1 MSVLGKIMQE
11 TELLIVSFSC
21 MFLLFLSFFFLNIEL
36 PHLSKSSSIIL
47 FFASHAS
54 LLPLGMF
61 GYLALISAPP
71 LGSVSL
77 VPTSLFL
84 DESRGPL
91 RALLSIATFG
101 IGPCLTF
108 FIIPCVFICT
118 RFVCRIF
125 VHPSLTQLA
134 IVYVPRKCIPLD
146 CLLACHTCCC
156 LYFPSE
162 P

>member
-1 MSVLGKIMQE
+1 MQE

-47 FFASHAS
+47 FFCFSC
-54 LLPLGMF
+54 LPTPF
-61 GYLALISAPP
+61 GYVWLPCTYQCSPSWLRLPCSFLEALF
-71 LGSVSL
+71 
-77 VPTSLFL
+77 TSLFL

>member
-61 GYLALISAPP
+61 DYLALISAPP

-77 VPTSLFL
+77 VPSSRPSVPLFFWMSL
-84 DESRGPL
+84 GVPL
-91 RALLSIATFG
+91 GLCSALPL
-101 IGPCLTF
+101 LEL
-108 FIIPCVFICT
+108 
-118 RFVCRIF
+118 
-125 VHPSLTQLA
+125 VH
-134 IVYVPRKCIPLD
+134 V
-146 CLLACHTCCC
+146 
-156 LYFPSE
+156 
-162 P
+162 